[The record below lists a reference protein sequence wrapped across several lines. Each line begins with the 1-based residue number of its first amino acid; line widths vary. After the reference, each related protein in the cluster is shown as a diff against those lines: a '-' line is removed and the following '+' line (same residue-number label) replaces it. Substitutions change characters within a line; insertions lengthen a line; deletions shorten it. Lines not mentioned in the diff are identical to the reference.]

1 MIPRAAVDR
10 GSLGEPPG
18 TQGASIEHIAL
29 RNAVYEPLAVD
40 TLPIRL
46 GGVAQITDRIGEPSG
61 WRVTEIGDGNLNL
74 VFIVAGQR
82 GRVVVKQA
90 LPYVR
95 AVGESW
101 PLSLNRAYFEHH
113 ALTRLGNR
121 APDRLPQLYLFDQSQ
136 AMQVIEHLSPHVV
149 LRKQL
154 IAGEVLPR
162 LGLELGTYLARAAF
176 RGSDLCMPTVQLK
189 ADVALF
195 QGNSELTGI
204 TEDLFFTDVFRECS
218 RNRKTPGLDADA
230 AMVRRDRELKIAALE
245 LKTRFSTV
253 RQTLLH
259 GDLHTGSVM
268 VCDADTKIIDA
279 EFATYGPIGFDL
291 GSLLGNLWLA
301 YFAQA
306 AHRDTVEDC
315 ASYRSWI
322 LQVVADVWGF
332 FAAEFSHLWR
342 TERDGILGGRDLFEL
357 QNDADGAEIV
367 LQSTLET
374 IWQDTLGY
382 AGLEIHRRIL
392 GFAHVADFEAIADD
406 AVRAACARK
415 ALTAGRRLTVNRRSL
430 TNVIQAN
437 DLVDG
442 LGVTG

>member
-1 MIPRAAVDR
+1 
-10 GSLGEPPG
+10 
-18 TQGASIEHIAL
+18 
-29 RNAVYEPLAVD
+29 
-40 TLPIRL
+40 
-46 GGVAQITDRIGEPSG
+46 
-61 WRVTEIGDGNLNL
+61 
-74 VFIVAGQR
+74 
-82 GRVVVKQA
+82 
-90 LPYVR
+90 
-95 AVGESW
+95 
-101 PLSLNRAYFEHH
+101 
-113 ALTRLGNR
+113 
-121 APDRLPQLYLFDQSQ
+121 
-136 AMQVIEHLSPHVV
+136 
-149 LRKQL
+149 
-154 IAGEVLPR
+154 
-162 LGLELGTYLARAAF
+162 
-176 RGSDLCMPTVQLK
+176 
-189 ADVALF
+189 
-195 QGNSELTGI
+195 LTGI

-315 ASYRSWI
+315 TSYRAWI
-322 LQVVADVWGF
+322 LQVVAEVWSVF
-332 FAAEFSHLWR
+332 TAEFSLLWR
-342 TERDGILGGRDLFEL
+342 TERHGILGGRDLFEL
-357 QNDADGAEIV
+357 QDDSRGAEIV
-367 LQSTLET
+367 LQSTLEA

-382 AGLEIHRRIL
+382 AGIEMHRRIL

-415 ALTAGRRLTVNRRSL
+415 ALAAGRRLTVYRRSL
-430 TNVIQAN
+430 TTVAQAN

-442 LGVTG
+442 LGVTA